1 MDVIICPQCRHENPL
16 EAFVCEQ
23 CNANLKPVKSIIDTA
38 NSHYNEALSLA
49 HEGKLD
55 EAIGQLDAAIALSSQ
70 NAVYFNLLG
79 TIQAQKGLF
88 SEAIHAWEQCLN
100 LNPEME
106 TAHQNIEK
114 ARRMEEI
121 RAEDFEEQPQ
131 KVNSLLIAAAACV
144 FLLTT
149 IFGGISS
156 YMKSNRITTL
166 TNDLMA
172 IQKESSSWKSQFESL
187 TAQFPQEG
195 INGVLK
201 KLTQNETL
209 IADRDKRIEA
219 LELKIER
226 ASSNYKER
234 MDGFRLKLQESQQE
248 KNQMATELKMI
259 DSLKEIIVNNETQID
274 LLQENITSL
283 KEQLD
288 LANKRIET
296 HRKNLLL
303 AQDNLRDIKENRD
316 RILESSR
323 KINEKSIQELRSQIL
338 EQRDEIAIWQRKST
352 DQQYADTLVIEA
364 LDHLNNNKF
373 NLVQQNI
380 ETALERSP
388 GHLVALYLQELIA
401 KILDDPLEQ
410 EIRRLE
416 TIERNTRREEIKTKL
431 IAFNL
436 EKTRKHYDSGNF
448 SQSINLAQRTLDLE
462 PQNAKDIQK
471 LHSLISQS
479 EERNKEIV
487 LSLIKVRKDIKLKKY
502 KEANAL
508 LQQVLKYAPSHD
520 EAIELLKEIPR

>member
-1 MDVIICPQCRHENPL
+1 MDVIICPQCRHENPI
-16 EAFVCEQ
+16 EASVCQQ
-23 CNANLKPVKSIIDTA
+23 CNTNLKPVKSIVDTA

-70 NAVYFNLLG
+70 NAVYYNLMG

-88 SEAIHAWEQCLN
+88 SEAIHAWEQCLA
-100 LNPEME
+100 LNQEMD
-106 TAHQNIEK
+106 TAHQNIDK

-131 KVNSLLIAAAACV
+131 KVNTLLVTVAACV

-156 YMKSNRITTL
+156 YMKSSKINTL

-172 IQKESSSWKSQFESL
+172 RQQESSSWKSQFESL

-209 IADRDKRIEA
+209 IADRDKRIQS

-226 ASSNYKER
+226 ATSNYKER
-234 MDGFRLKLQESQQE
+234 MDGFRTKLKENQQE
-248 KNQMATELKMI
+248 QNQMATELKTI
-259 DSLKEIIVNNETQID
+259 DTLKDIIVKNETQID
-274 LLQENITSL
+274 ILQENNLSL
-283 KEQLD
+283 KEQLEI
-288 LANKRIET
+288 ANKRIET

-303 AQDNLRDIKENRD
+303 AQDNLRNIKENRD
-316 RILESSR
+316 KSLETTR
-323 KINEKSIQELRSQIL
+323 KINDKSVQDMRSQIL
-338 EQRDEIAIWQRKST
+338 EQRDEIAVWQRKST
-352 DQQYADTLVIEA
+352 DREYADKLVTEA
-364 LDHLNNNKF
+364 LDHLNANEF

-380 ETALERSP
+380 EAALERSS
-388 GHLVALYLQELIA
+388 GHPAALYLKDKIE

-416 TIERNTRREEIKTKL
+416 TTERDIRREQIKTKL

-436 EKTRKHYDSGNF
+436 EKTRKHYVEGNF
-448 SQSINLAQRTLDLE
+448 SQAINLSQRTLELQ
-462 PQNAKDIQK
+462 PQNTKDIQK
-471 LHSLISQS
+471 LYSMISQS

-487 LSLIKVRKDIKLKKY
+487 LLLLKVRKNIKSEKY
-502 KEANAL
+502 KEANVL
-508 LQQVLKYAPSHD
+508 LKQVLKYAPSHE
-520 EAIELLKEIPR
+520 EANALLKEIPQ

>member
-1 MDVIICPQCRHENPL
+1 MDVITCPQCRHENPI
-16 EAFVCEQ
+16 EASVCEQ
-23 CNANLKPVKSIIDTA
+23 CNTNLKPVKSIVDTA

-70 NAVYFNLLG
+70 NAVYYNLMG

-88 SEAIHAWEQCLN
+88 SEAIHAWEQCLA
-100 LNPEME
+100 LNSEMD
-106 TAHQNIEK
+106 TAHQNIDK

-131 KVNSLLIAAAACV
+131 KVNTLLITAAACV

-156 YMKSNRITTL
+156 YTKSSRINSL
-166 TNDLMA
+166 TNDLID

-209 IADRDKRIEA
+209 IADRDKRIQS
-219 LELKIER
+219 LELKNQR
-226 ASSNYKER
+226 ASNNYKER
-234 MDGFRLKLQESQQE
+234 MDGFRTKLKESQQE
-248 KNQMATELKMI
+248 LNQMSTELKTI
-259 DSLKEIIVNNETQID
+259 DTLKDIIVKNETQID
-274 LLQENITSL
+274 TLQENNISL
-283 KEQLD
+283 KEQLAT
-288 LANKRIET
+288 ANKRVET
-296 HRKNLLL
+296 YRKNLLL
-303 AQDNLRDIKENRD
+303 AQDNVRDIKENREKS
-316 RILESSR
+316 LETVR
-323 KINEKSIQELRSQIL
+323 KVNDKSIQDMRSQIL

-352 DQQYADTLVIEA
+352 DREYADKLVSEA
-364 LDHLNNNKF
+364 LDHLNNNEF
-373 NLVQQNI
+373 NLVQQNV
-380 ETALERSP
+380 ETALERSS
-388 GHLVALYLQELIA
+388 GHPAALYLKDKIE
-401 KILDDPLEQ
+401 KILDDPLDQ

-436 EKTRKHYDSGNF
+436 EKTRKHYNSGNF
-448 SQSINLAQRTLDLE
+448 LQAINLSERTLELE
-462 PQNAKDIQK
+462 PQNSKDVQK

-487 LSLIKVRKDIKLKKY
+487 LLLLKVRKNIKSEKY
-502 KEANAL
+502 KEANVL
-508 LQQVLKYAPSHD
+508 LKQVLKYAPAHV
-520 EAIELLKEIPR
+520 EAKALLKEIPR